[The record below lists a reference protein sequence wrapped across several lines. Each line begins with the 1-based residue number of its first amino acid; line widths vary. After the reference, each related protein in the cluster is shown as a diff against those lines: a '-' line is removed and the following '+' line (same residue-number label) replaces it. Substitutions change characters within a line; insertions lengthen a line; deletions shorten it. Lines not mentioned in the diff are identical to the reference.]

1 MPTSVSEKTAED
13 RRRLQRF
20 DLQASTQIEVQQED
34 GQRGVLSFTTRDIS
48 SMGAFIETARPLPNG
63 APVRLEL
70 VLPLEM
76 LMRVVGKD
84 GRARIKVRGKVIRV
98 EEGGMAIQF
107 DRKFK
112 IVAESVAAPP
122 RDVNVVPRG
131 LKMPKR
137 G

>member
-1 MPTSVSEKTAED
+1 VIEKTAED

-34 GQRGVLSFTTRDIS
+34 GHRGVLSFTTRDIS
-48 SMGAFIETARPLPNG
+48 SMGAFIETARPLPEG

-70 VLPLEM
+70 MLPLDV
-76 LMRVVGKD
+76 LMRIVGKD
-84 GRARIKVRGKVIRV
+84 ARARIKVRGKVIRV
-98 EEGGMAIQF
+98 EEGGMAIRF

-112 IVAESVAAPP
+112 IVAASVATPP
-122 RDVNVVPRG
+122 RDAHRVPRE
-131 LKMPKR
+131 LKMQKR